1 MGYFFPGEAK
11 KPLLRVYQSAS
22 AIARHFP
29 FPLPD
34 SFVLS
39 LSAQTLLKTKADLAR
54 WEEAKL
60 VHMGI
65 ERVPSGVIEQWQAPL
80 RRPWVNGTDQVAFAL
95 EKCLEPFHL
104 EDGAGPLESVTID
117 ATTAHALNKA
127 LGEHPFTRVESYESD
142 AAPAQLPLSQ
152 EEERVPTPRGYPVR
166 LPPFSRW
173 RSLPLRW
180 KLRLRGV
187 ERCWK
192 DAIDRGDFESMSVL
206 ASIPHSTRDVGPA
219 VLGWA
224 MESPDLRPLQWLLAK
239 GTSPNALWPLGRCR
253 LLHHAAQLGMEETV
267 RVLLQAGAAVDMTDD
282 RGQTPLGMALE
293 TCWGQAREW
302 SPDRRGVVLALV
314 EAGSPL
320 EGLGETSTGH
330 SALGAIPMDM
340 EVLEAVLKRSATFR
354 CSADSQRN
362 QWGEYAKGRHIAF
375 RWFECKSV
383 VDGGRFWT
391 LLETHGALQ
400 SLSPDERQTLLP
412 IALQS
417 RWTDPEAIEGW
428 IALIHRNV
436 ENLLSADRDGHGNT
450 VWHAWAKHAVHPKPW
465 LEALSRCPQRVALM
479 DQPNQQ
485 GRRPWDVLEVEGG
498 WGDGSYQ
505 QLFAAYKT
513 VLLSHRWKQPLEKP
527 QGVQRA
533 RL

>member
-1 MGYFFPGEAK
+1 MGSFFPGEAK

-65 ERVPSGVIEQWQAPL
+65 ERVPSGVIEQWQEPL

-192 DAIDRGDFESMSVL
+192 DAIDRADFESMSVL
-206 ASIPHSTRDVGPA
+206 ASIPHSTQDVGPA

-224 MESPDLRPLQWLLAK
+224 VENPDLRPLQWLLAK
-239 GTSPNALWPLGRCR
+239 GASPNAFWPSGRCR
-253 LLHHAAQLGMEETV
+253 LLHHAADLVLEEAV
-267 RVLLQAGAAVDMTDD
+267 HLLLRAGAAVDLTDE
-282 RGQTPLGMALE
+282 RGQTPLGRALE
-293 TCWGQAREW
+293 TCWGQAKEW
-302 SPDRRGVVLALV
+302 SPDRREVVLALL

-320 EGLGETSTGH
+320 EELGSSTGH
-330 SALGAIPMDM
+330 SALGAFPWIW
-340 EVLEAVLKRSATFR
+340 K
-354 CSADSQRN
+354 CS
-362 QWGEYAKGRHIAF
+362 
-375 RWFECKSV
+375 
-383 VDGGRFWT
+383 
-391 LLETHGALQ
+391 
-400 SLSPDERQTLLP
+400 
-412 IALQS
+412 
-417 RWTDPEAIEGW
+417 
-428 IALIHRNV
+428 
-436 ENLLSADRDGHGNT
+436 
-450 VWHAWAKHAVHPKPW
+450 
-465 LEALSRCPQRVALM
+465 
-479 DQPNQQ
+479 
-485 GRRPWDVLEVEGG
+485 RPC
-498 WGDGSYQ
+498 
-505 QLFAAYKT
+505 
-513 VLLSHRWKQPLEKP
+513 
-527 QGVQRA
+527 
-533 RL
+533 